1 MTYAGT
7 PEPNMQE
14 GSIEM
19 IKRETFKTKG
29 NYFFLL

>member
-19 IKRETFKTKG
+19 IKRETFKTKVKIEQ
-29 NYFFLL
+29 